1 MTTSLVSQWPRK
13 RDLFGVGVSVT
24 NYDQAVDAI
33 FDAAVNERGGV
44 ATFLAVHGIVS
55 AATNREFR
63 QSVNRCDIV
72 APDGQPVRW
81 ALNYF
86 HQAALAD
93 RVYGPEIMRRVCER
107 CEKQGLSIFLCG
119 STRPVLA
126 LLASRLRELFPNLK
140 LAGVESP
147 PFRPMTPAE
156 NDELCTAS
164 TKAAPPSSSSASVSR
179 ARKLSPISIA
189 KKSAPSS
196 FASAPPSIST
206 PETKKPPPNSCS
218 ATASNGSSVSPRN
231 PNASGKGI
239 SSPTASSS
247 GWSGL
252 TPSSASLVA
261 ASVVWSEH
269 RHDRRRGH
277 PFRRL

>member
-156 NDELCTAS
+156 NDELCARINKSGAAIVFVGLGVPRQEAFADLNREKIRAVQLCVGAAFDFHAGNKKTA
-164 TKAAPPSSSSASVSR
+164 PEFMQR
-179 ARKLSPISIA
+179 HGLEWLFRLSQEPKRLWKRYLFTNSIFIGLVGLNA
-189 KKSAPSS
+189 IKR
-196 FASAPPSIST
+196 FA
-206 PETKKPPPNSCS
+206 
-218 ATASNGSSVSPRN
+218 
-231 PNASGKGI
+231 
-239 SSPTASSS
+239 
-247 GWSGL
+247 
-252 TPSSASLVA
+252 
-261 ASVVWSEH
+261 
-269 RHDRRRGH
+269 RRRFGGLVGA
-277 PFRRL
+277 PA